1 MQEWSDSLKGTTAT
15 PRSLFVYPCGI
26 PVTWALRPSMG
37 CSFGG
42 LGIRGRYPVIPSQN
56 EGGFLLI
63 HSRSKMSTPVL
74 LHHCLRPPIL
84 ALLSFLFFHPEKVQ
98 WVYVFFFN
106 ANIYRNIFALPA
118 SFFLRSVFQLS
129 TARSTK
135 ANPGMPG
142 SQVRGWS
149 KRCNFYSGNE
159 NLGAILWTSLD
170 ILSFMGLET

>member
-1 MQEWSDSLKGTTAT
+1 
-15 PRSLFVYPCGI
+15 
-26 PVTWALRPSMG
+26 MG

-98 WVYVFFFN
+98 WVYDFFMKTSTE
-106 ANIYRNIFALPA
+106 ISLPCQRR
-118 SFFLRSVFQLS
+118 FFCGPFSNCPLQGLPRRTLVCLG
-129 TARSTK
+129 ARSGDDR
-135 ANPGMPG
+135 N
-142 SQVRGWS
+142 
-149 KRCNFYSGNE
+149 
-159 NLGAILWTSLD
+159 GAIFTREMKILVPFFGHLWTFFPLWA
-170 ILSFMGLET
+170 